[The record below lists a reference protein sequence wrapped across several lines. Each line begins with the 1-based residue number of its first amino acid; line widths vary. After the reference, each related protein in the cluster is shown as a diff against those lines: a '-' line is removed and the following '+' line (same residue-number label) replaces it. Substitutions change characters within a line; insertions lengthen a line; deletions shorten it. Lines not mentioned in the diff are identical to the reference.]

1 MLIFLREAKTSTT
14 QLLSIKR
21 LFIIICRQAILEK
34 IEGLPVQKGTACCH
48 GSASSQRCS
57 LASAVSTA
65 SLDVGLGT
73 CPPASVWSSVPR
85 YRNAR
90 AVLPTLIPSPHRQ
103 SQGDET
109 WFGGTM
115 RMPQEPRHNRR
126 PKLAVSRGG
135 EQTHPTVP
143 LSTTKPLC
151 TSGQSLPLGTVWS
164 CPPPRCS
171 YSPSHSSRCLGRGRE
186 TPWSPRGVGVFGPAA
201 AFPNPPP
208 RTAGSW
214 LGVRDT
220 RQRVCHWIYTSTA
233 EGRKAPLPSSPA
245 VKDRHAIKS
254 SLQML
259 ITGDLLS

>member
-1 MLIFLREAKTSTT
+1 MQPADGKRSVILSLRGGMLIFLREAKTSTT

-65 SLDVGLGT
+65 SLGVGLGT
-73 CPPASVWSSVPR
+73 CPPTSVWSSVPR

-143 LSTTKPLC
+143 LSATKPLC

-171 YSPSHSSRCLGRGRE
+171 YSPVPLSQVFRERTGDAVEPSGCWCLRASRCL
-186 TPWSPRGVGVFGPAA
+186 S
-201 AFPNPPP
+201 
-208 RTAGSW
+208 
-214 LGVRDT
+214 
-220 RQRVCHWIYTSTA
+220 
-233 EGRKAPLPSSPA
+233 
-245 VKDRHAIKS
+245 
-254 SLQML
+254 
-259 ITGDLLS
+259 